1 MRLVFCDTGVLTYRN
16 TSTWLCIFPQV
27 CRWWARTNGDHSAAQ
42 VHCCYRAQ
50 IWNMFFRT
58 LFVRRPESCCWPRP
72 TNYWE
77 QVNRRTW
84 GLLLRLTARRACR
97 YFRRNLVPLYR
108 EVKPDA
114 SVSIN
119 GLCVNEIITLWNWN
133 MMGGFSFESVR
144 ETALAFKIVKLA
156 PSVFGLSAS

>member
-1 MRLVFCDTGVLTYRN
+1 MTVYFSAGLSLMSANKWWPLSG
-16 TSTWLCIFPQV
+16 TSPLLLSGP
-27 CRWWARTNGDHSAAQ
+27 
-42 VHCCYRAQ
+42 
-50 IWNMFFRT
+50 NMEYVFRT